1 MRRSLLAT
9 PVAVAAVLLVG
20 GCHRGGSEEVA
31 PAAQPSAA
39 TKVDT
44 TATGAANAAGAAKD
58 TAAAAAAGMHDSAAA
73 AAGAVH
79 DTAAM
84 KVDSLGAHADSAMKR
99 DSM

>member
-20 GCHRGGSEEVA
+20 ACHRGGSEDVT
-31 PAAQPSAA
+31 PSAQPSTATTGAA
-39 TKVDT
+39 RDT
-44 TATGAANAAGAAKD
+44 TAAAAAGMHD
-58 TAAAAAAGMHDSAAA
+58 TAAAAAAGMHDSMAG

-79 DTAAM
+79 DTAAV
-84 KVDSLGAHADSAMKR
+84 KADSAMKH